1 MCLAQDNDVV
11 HAFTPDRSDQPF
23 DEAILPG
30 RGRCDRLVP
39 DAHGAQSA
47 CHDGAVDPIAVSDHV
62 TRSPVPRKGLGYLTC
77 NPLRCRVGCD
87 VNPNEISAIQQDD
100 DEGIEQVETDSWNN
114 EQVHGS
120 NVWRVVMQESPP
132 SLAGRRPSF
141 DHVWTGRAVQA
152 GCDDLEIIGLA
163 HLYSAHCRERFLLPG
178 HHGYPRA
185 SDLIRDKALEGR
197 KYIKI
202 TDATV
207 RPFLHFLNPTRRPRQ
222 ESFGFVA
229 VYLSG
234 PSWTLPR
241 WFQACLITPPLR
253 PAAQREPHSDVPA
266 PRQSRRSAPACWRAQ
281 LPEHCGAIAALRR

>member
-1 MCLAQDNDVV
+1 MSGAWLRKKVR
-11 HAFTPDRSDQPF
+11 HPWLGGDR
-23 DEAILPG
+23 
-30 RGRCDRLVP
+30 RLTMYFC
-39 DAHGAQSA
+39 A
-47 CHDGAVDPIAVSDHV
+47 
-62 TRSPVPRKGLGYLTC
+62 
-77 NPLRCRVGCD
+77 
-87 VNPNEISAIQQDD
+87 
-100 DEGIEQVETDSWNN
+100 
-114 EQVHGS
+114 
-120 NVWRVVMQESPP
+120 
-132 SLAGRRPSF
+132 
-141 DHVWTGRAVQA
+141 WTGRAVQA

>member
-1 MCLAQDNDVV
+1 MVLRICI
-11 HAFTPDRSDQPF
+11 R
-23 DEAILPG
+23 
-30 RGRCDRLVP
+30 
-39 DAHGAQSA
+39 
-47 CHDGAVDPIAVSDHV
+47 PIAGSVSCFLAIMDIRAHPISFA
-62 TRSPVPRKGLGYLTC
+62 TR
-77 NPLRCRVGCD
+77 
-87 VNPNEISAIQQDD
+87 
-100 DEGIEQVETDSWNN
+100 
-114 EQVHGS
+114 
-120 NVWRVVMQESPP
+120 
-132 SLAGRRPSF
+132 
-141 DHVWTGRAVQA
+141 
-152 GCDDLEIIGLA
+152 
-163 HLYSAHCRERFLLPG
+163 
-178 HHGYPRA
+178 
-185 SDLIRDKALEGR
+185 ALEGR